1 MIHVRDLSVTY
12 HGADRPALSHVDL
25 EVDAGQLVLVGGAS
39 GSGKSTLLLSLN
51 GILQHESGA
60 AVEGEV
66 LLNGL
71 SIRTTPLQQICRR
84 VATVFQNPAAQICTG
99 TPEREIAF
107 GLENLA
113 LPREQMR
120 DRIDEALAVTGLE
133 QQRLQPTHTLSG
145 GQQQRLMIA
154 AALALRPE
162 VLLMDEPTS
171 QLDPAG
177 AEAILQ
183 MLEQLKRRTRMTI
196 VLVEHRLE
204 GPLRIADQMLVLNQG
219 RLSHRA
225 PPREFLRDLASLRGI
240 GLQTPALADLFQRIG
255 REERPIL
262 ANDAPQLALRRSP
275 SPRMAP
281 ARRDPLVTVDALD
294 FGYRGQKSPVFRGL
308 SLRVNRGDRI
318 ALLGGNGAGKS
329 TLLGLLA
336 GSLKPESGTIEWR
349 AGNRPVVGLVNQNPD
364 VMLIAETVRDE
375 LLFSPRQTARV
386 RPSRHD
392 AAGEASEEE
401 RMVAPVL
408 EKLSLG
414 DLAGRA
420 PFSLSRGERQ
430 RTAVGSVL
438 TQTPDLLLLD
448 EPTTGQDRSR
458 VDAMMR
464 MIADDH
470 ETVFFTTHDV
480 ETAARHANRVV
491 LLREGAIVADGAP
504 EQVLF
509 DWPALESASIR
520 PCELHLFA
528 GRHGL
533 PALDVSS
540 LVEAFA

>member
-1 MIHVRDLSVTY
+1 MIQVKDLSVTY

-25 EVDAGQLVLVGGAS
+25 QVDAGRLLLVGGAS
-39 GSGKSTLLLSLN
+39 GSGKSTLLLSLG
-51 GILQHESGA
+51 GILQHESDA

-71 SIRTTPLQQICRR
+71 SICATPLRQICRR
-84 VATVFQNPAAQICTG
+84 VATVFQSPAAQICTG

-107 GLENLA
+107 GLENQA

-120 DRIDEALAVTGLE
+120 ERIDEALAVTGLE
-133 QQRLQPTHTLSG
+133 RQRLQPTHTLSG

-162 VLLMDEPTS
+162 VLLMDEPIS

-183 MLEQLKRRTRMTI
+183 MLEQLKRRLRMTI

-204 GPLRIADQMLVLNQG
+204 GPLRIADQMVVLNQG

-225 PPREFLRDLASLRGI
+225 PPRGFLRDLSWLRES

-262 ANDAPQLALRRSP
+262 AADAPQLSPKRSL
-275 SPRMAP
+275 SPRTEP
-281 ARRDPLVTVDALD
+281 ARSEPLVTLEALD
-294 FGYRGQKSPVFRGL
+294 FGYRGQKPVFRGL
-308 SLRVNRGDRI
+308 WLRIYQGDRV

-336 GSLKPESGTIEWR
+336 GSLKPDGGAITYSDEE
-349 AGNRPVVGLVNQNPD
+349 RPVVGLVHQNPD

-386 RPSRHD
+386 RWLRH
-392 AAGEASEEE
+392 AAPGGAGEEE

-408 EKLSLG
+408 EKLSLV

-438 TQTPDLLLLD
+438 TQIPDLLLLD

-464 MIADDH
+464 MIAGDH
-470 ETVFFTTHDV
+470 ETMIFTTNDV

-491 LLREGAIVADGAP
+491 LLREGTVVADGAP
-504 EQVLF
+504 GQVLF
-509 DWPALESASIR
+509 DWPALEAASIR

-528 GRHGL
+528 SRHGL
-533 PALDVSS
+533 PALEVES
-540 LVEAFA
+540 LLRVFA